1 MKGVQLNMKKTLL
14 YILMLLMFA
23 VSFSVVA
30 ASDENVG
37 TELIFVADFEDGTLN
52 PSSKADWVNTVIT
65 SSDLTLDVVQD
76 PTDENNSVLKVRR
89 DGQFGF
95 INLPFDEIQNRLN
108 KAGEYR
114 LTYDLYYPEEYPGFP
129 APYSRCFLR

>member
-1 MKGVQLNMKKTLL
+1 MKKTLL
-14 YILMLLMFA
+14 YILTLLIFA

-37 TELIFVADFEDGTLN
+37 AELIFVADFEDGTLN
-52 PSSKADWVNTVIT
+52 PSSKADWVNTAIT

-95 INLPFDEIQNRLN
+95 INLPFDEIRTHIIICRFLMLFPK
-108 KAGEYR
+108 KALGSTSQEPQR
-114 LTYDLYYPEEYPGFP
+114 TKLSPLKI
-129 APYSRCFLR
+129 A